1 MPSVEWDSEDYL
13 IWRNPCLEV
22 GVQGSVAV
30 AVSSCVGQGRL
41 VMRSLVQV
49 VGHYLD
55 VIHGNLSGIF
65 GLATRGINLGID
77 FKPGAIE
84 EVSIKGAA
92 GIEDVRAAF
101 VENCRYR
108 K

>member
-49 VGHYLD
+49 VGHYID
-55 VIHGNLSGIF
+55 VIHVRVHCCNVVAYVSSIGRIF
-65 GLATRGINLGID
+65 VHA
-77 FKPGAIE
+77 
-84 EVSIKGAA
+84 VAA
-92 GIEDVRAAF
+92 V
-101 VENCRYR
+101 
-108 K
+108 